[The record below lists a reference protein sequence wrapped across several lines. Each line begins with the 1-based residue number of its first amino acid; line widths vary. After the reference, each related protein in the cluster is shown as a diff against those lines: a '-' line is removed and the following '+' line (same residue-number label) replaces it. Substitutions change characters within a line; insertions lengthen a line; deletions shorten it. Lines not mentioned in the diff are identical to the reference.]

1 MASLLFVAFSLSAQN
16 KYQLDV
22 TKVQTEVK
30 RGHLDLGGKNP
41 AGEEI
46 SVNSFYL
53 ERNGK
58 PFIPVI
64 GEFHFSRY
72 PHQYWD
78 EELKKM
84 KAGGITVVATY
95 IFWNMH
101 EFKEGKFDWTGDL
114 DVRQFTELCAKN
126 GLEVLMRVG
135 PFAHGE
141 IRNGGLPDWLYG
153 RPIDVRSND
162 PAYLFYTNR
171 LYQEIGQ
178 QLKGLMFK

>member
-1 MASLLFVAFSLSAQN
+1 MLMASLLFVVFSLSAQN

-22 TKVQTEVK
+22 TNVQTEVK

-84 KAGGITVVATY
+84 KAGGISVVATY
-95 IFWNMH
+95 VFWNMH
-101 EFKEGKFDWTGDL
+101 EFKEGTTIIRVLNGRYGAYISCNKENYKIPKGKD
-114 DVRQFTELCAKN
+114 AKT
-126 GLEVLMRVG
+126 LTLK
-135 PFAHGE
+135 
-141 IRNGGLPDWLYG
+141 DC
-153 RPIDVRSND
+153 
-162 PAYLFYTNR
+162 
-171 LYQEIGQ
+171 QEIIANTEPS
-178 QLKGLMFK
+178 KSKSKKKK

>member
-1 MASLLFVAFSLSAQN
+1 MKYTSLNILITALLFVTFSLSAQSN
-16 KYQLDV
+16 YSIDV
-22 TKVQTEVK
+22 TKARTEVI

-41 AGEEI
+41 TGEEI

-95 IFWNMH
+95 VFWNMH
-101 EFKEGKFDWTGDL
+101 EFKEGKFG
-114 DVRQFTELCAKN
+114 KN
-126 GLEVLMRVG
+126 RIEQG
-135 PFAHGE
+135 AE
-141 IRNGGLPDWLYG
+141 I
-153 RPIDVRSND
+153 
-162 PAYLFYTNR
+162 
-171 LYQEIGQ
+171 
-178 QLKGLMFK
+178 

>member
-1 MASLLFVAFSLSAQN
+1 MKNTKFNALISSLLLVAFSLSAQN

-84 KAGGITVVATY
+84 KAVELRWWQPTFFGICTNSKKANSTGRAT
-95 IFWNMH
+95 
-101 EFKEGKFDWTGDL
+101 
-114 DVRQFTELCAKN
+114 
-126 GLEVLMRVG
+126 
-135 PFAHGE
+135 
-141 IRNGGLPDWLYG
+141 
-153 RPIDVRSND
+153 
-162 PAYLFYTNR
+162 
-171 LYQEIGQ
+171 
-178 QLKGLMFK
+178 